1 MPGKLV
7 QIITSPDPA
16 VRNQSLDA
24 FCRTAAL
31 PDLLAECAELET
43 FRHRSENLY
52 ARVRALLFLYAVH
65 RFHLPLKPGVGTR
78 TLIPFNGY
86 THLLE
91 RRFEEAISA
100 FLKVQNHDG
109 PSLACTLRNAAMA
122 SSKRRSNKCV

>member
-16 VRNQSLDA
+16 MRHQSLDA
-24 FCRTAAL
+24 FCQAADL
-31 PDLLAECAELET
+31 PELLTECAELEA

-52 ARVRALLFLYAVH
+52 ERVRALLFLYAIH
-65 RFHLPLKPGVGTR
+65 RFHLPLKSGIGTR
-78 TLIPFNGY
+78 NLIPFHGY

-91 RRFEEAISA
+91 RRFEEAIAA

-109 PSLACTLRNAAMA
+109 PSDPLSSALA
-122 SSKRRSNKCV
+122 V